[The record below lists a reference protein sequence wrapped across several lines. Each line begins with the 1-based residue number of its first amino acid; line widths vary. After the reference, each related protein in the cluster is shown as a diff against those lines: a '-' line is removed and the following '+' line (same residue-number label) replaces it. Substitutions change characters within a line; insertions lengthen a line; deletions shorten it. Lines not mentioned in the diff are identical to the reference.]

1 MNQSNLQN
9 QVPIFKDTYTPGK
22 LCYFVLFLFGSTNYG
37 DNLDWELDP
46 KWIMERW

>member
-22 LCYFVLFLFGSTNYG
+22 LYFVLFLFGSTNYG

-46 KWIMERW
+46 K